1 MLNEPAIADQILDC
15 FPAGTYALTGLL
27 RLLDIVE
34 SRDIPTAAVECTQQ
48 PRLLVNPD
56 FIVRHARTPETL
68 LMLVMHELH
77 HVLLGHTTLFPTA
90 TPAQNFVFD
99 AVINGV
105 ISRMFPSPDYTCFL
119 TDYYDDAV
127 FPHCLLRPPPGWP
140 QAPRAA
146 AAVTALSEP
155 LRSQVDGIHQSLY
168 AEAGASYDELFKLL
182 PELLQQADFSA
193 VPLIGCHQDGGS
205 SHGGLDARAPLLV
218 EVVRSVVEQ
227 WPQPPDPIRGR
238 SLADVCQLRK
248 VQPCFGSSNR
258 RRLRLLISKLAQGT
272 KGGAD
277 LEAQAQ
283 RYVDGPLPN
292 AARRSLVLRA
302 LGQQPLLHPTS
313 LPFVRRGN
321 GGERVHVYVDVSGSM
336 QGVLEAIY
344 GAVFDCR
351 KLVHPQV
358 HLFSTRVA
366 DISLAQLRTGLSHST
381 GGTDIRCVT
390 DHMAVHQVR
399 RALLITDGWVGVP
412 AGQSK
417 QVLQRAL
424 LGVAYAGQSCNP
436 NDLAQ
441 LVTHHTT
448 LEGVLR

>member
-1 MLNEPAIADQILDC
+1 MRNEPTIADQILDC

-34 SRDIPTAAVECTQQ
+34 SRQIPTAAVECTQQ

-56 FIVRHARTPETL
+56 FVARHARTPETL

-105 ISRMFPSPDYTCFL
+105 ISRMLPSPDYTSFL
-119 TDYYDDAV
+119 TDYYDEAAY
-127 FPHCLLRPPPGWP
+127 PHCLLRPPPGWP

-155 LRSQVDGIHQSLY
+155 LRSRVDGIHQSLY
-168 AEAGASYDELFKLL
+168 AEAGASYDDLFKLL
-182 PELLQQADFSA
+182 PDLLQDADISA
-193 VPLIGCHQDGGS
+193 VPLMGCHADGGS
-205 SHGGLDARAPLLV
+205 SHGALEARAPLLV
-218 EVVRSVVEQ
+218 DVVRSVVEQ

-248 VQPCFGSSNR
+248 VQPCFAGSNR
-258 RRLRLLISKLAQGT
+258 RRLRLLISKLARGT
-272 KGGAD
+272 QGGAD
-277 LEAQAQ
+277 LEAQTQ
-283 RYVDGPLPN
+283 RNVDGPLPN
-292 AARRSLVLRA
+292 ASRRSLVLRA
-302 LGQQPLLHPTS
+302 LGQQPLLHPAS
-313 LPFVRRGN
+313 LRFAKRGS

-366 DISLAQLRTGLSHST
+366 DINLAQLRAGLSRST

-390 DHMAVHQVR
+390 DHMAAHQVR

-417 QVLQRAL
+417 QVLERAL
-424 LGVAYAGQSCNP
+424 LGVAYAGLSCNHK
-436 NDLAQ
+436 DLEP
-441 LVTHHTT
+441 LVTHQTT
-448 LEGVLR
+448 LEGA